1 MKKIITLIMIL
12 YVSTGFGQT
21 YDTLIKYTFK
31 DSTLL
36 NGPFPDAGLTA
47 NLNNPIT
54 TKGGT
59 NAISYTYTGA
69 TSKSARATGW
79 DAGNGTKFWQIK
91 VTTSGYNTLK
101 LSSKQRS
108 SGTGPKDFKVQYK
121 IAYSGTWTDVPG
133 ATVLDSN
140 NWTKGVLTNVAIPT
154 ACDNQDTVYLKWI
167 MTSNTTVGNGTVA
180 AGGASNIDDILVVGV
195 SIVQGLS
202 SYSMQPDVKMVVNKG
217 TLTLYSNEP
226 AKEISIFD
234 ISGNLVYNS
243 IKTSSVNTVNTD
255 KFNQG
260 IYFIN
265 VTFDNNSTVTKKIS
279 LM

>member
-1 MKKIITLIMIL
+1 MIL

-21 YDTLIKYTFK
+21 YDTLIRYTFP

-36 NGPFPDAGLTA
+36 NGPFPDAGLTV
-47 NLNNPIT
+47 NLGNPIIT
-54 TKGGT
+54 QGGT
-59 NAISYTYTGA
+59 AAIAYTYFGIT
-69 TSKSARATGW
+69 TYCARATGW

-108 SGTGPKDFKVQYK
+108 SNTGPRDFKVQYK
-121 IAYSGTWTDVPG
+121 IGYIGTWTDVPN

-140 NWTKGVLTNVAIPT
+140 NWTYGVLTDVSLPT
-154 ACDNQDTVYLKWI
+154 ACDNQDTVYLNWI
-167 MTSNTTVGNGTVA
+167 MTSNTSANNGTVA
-180 AGGASNIDDILVVGV
+180 SGGASNIDDILVVGV
-195 SIVQGLS
+195 SIPQGLS

-217 TLTLYSNEP
+217 ILTLYLKEP
-226 AKEISIFD
+226 AKEFSIFD
-234 ISGNLVYNS
+234 INGNLVYKTM
-243 IKTSSVNTVNTD
+243 KTSSVSTVNTD

-260 IYFIN
+260 IYIIK
-265 VTFDNNSTVTKKIS
+265 VIFDNNTTVTKKIS